1 MCGGT
6 VALPSAASAAFA
18 RLVEAR
24 PAEAPGIWFD
34 TACVLGGSIAGLLAA
49 RVLADHARQ
58 VVVIERD
65 VVNVD
70 GRSRA
75 GVPQDRQVHV
85 LLPGGRRWLEHWL
98 PGLTRD
104 LQDGGAVLSGR
115 GQFVQY
121 TDGRP
126 QVHEQP
132 LLTSSRPL
140 LESRIR
146 ARVLALPNV
155 ATRRSQVTGLEYR
168 DGRVSAVR
176 HRSSDAD
183 HLLPADFVVD
193 AMGRGSR
200 LADWLDADPA
210 APSRRSKTPA
220 PSSRRASAKPPRTR

>member
-1 MCGGT
+1 
-6 VALPSAASAAFA
+6 
-18 RLVEAR
+18 
-24 PAEAPGIWFD
+24 
-34 TACVLGGSIAGLLAA
+34 
-49 RVLADHARQ
+49 
-58 VVVIERD
+58 
-65 VVNVD
+65 
-70 GRSRA
+70 
-75 GVPQDRQVHV
+75 
-85 LLPGGRRWLEHWL
+85 
-98 PGLTRD
+98 
-104 LQDGGAVLSGR
+104 VLSGR

-121 TDGRP
+121 TGGRP